1 MVTLPATTLR
11 PTTTPV
17 PTTVRPTTTASV
29 AEPTTTTT
37 VTTAAATT
45 VAPSTVATTLATT
58 VAPTTVAPTTTAAPI
73 PVPAGP
79 VIPPVAQFVE
89 GKLVLKGSVPSV
101 AIRTAIVARA
111 TALVGADHVTDQ
123 STLDPRSTATGG
135 GPILI
140 GEVIRFAAGSLEV
153 PAESQPMLDAV
164 GGLMAVAPNALA
176 VVTSYTDDQGDALRN
191 VGLAAQRIDAIAA
204 QWTAKGV
211 RSEQII
217 RDARGGADPI
227 ADNAT
232 EEGRTQNRRV
242 SITLYGLLGG

>member
-1 MVTLPATTLR
+1 MVTLPATTVR

-17 PTTVRPTTTASV
+17 TITARATTTTSVADTTTAP
-29 AEPTTTTT
+29 PT
-37 VTTAAATT
+37 TTAAATT
-45 VAPSTVATTLATT
+45 IVPTPPPPTAP
-58 VAPTTVAPTTTAAPI
+58 PTTAPL
-73 PVPAGP
+73 PVPDGP

-89 GKLVLKGSVPSV
+89 GKLVLKGSIP
-101 AIRTAIVARA
+101 TAALRAVLVARA
-111 TALVGADHVTDQ
+111 NTLVGADHVTDQ
-123 STLDPRSTATGG
+123 LTLDPRSTATGG

-140 GEVIRFAAGSLEV
+140 GEVVRFAAGSLEV

-164 GGLMAVAPNALA
+164 GGLIVVAPSALA
-176 VVTSYTDDQGDALRN
+176 VITSYTDDQGDPLRN

-211 RSEQII
+211 RSEQIV

-232 EEGRTQNRRV
+232 EEGRTQNRRL

>member
-1 MVTLPATTLR
+1 MP
-11 PTTTPV
+11 
-17 PTTVRPTTTASV
+17 
-29 AEPTTTTT
+29 E
-37 VTTAAATT
+37 
-45 VAPSTVATTLATT
+45 
-58 VAPTTVAPTTTAAPI
+58 
-73 PVPAGP
+73 GP

-89 GKLVLKGSVPSV
+89 GKLVLKGSIPSV
-101 AIRTAIVARA
+101 ALRALIVARA
-111 TALVGADHVTDQ
+111 VGLVGADHVTDQ
-123 STLDPRSTATGG
+123 LTLDSRSTATGG

-164 GGLMAVAPNALA
+164 SGLIAIAPNALA
-176 VVTSYTDDQGDALRN
+176 VVTSYTDDQGDPLRN

-211 RSEQII
+211 RSDQIV
-217 RDARGGADPI
+217 RDARGGAEPI